1 MIHHANEECR
11 LDHAIMKIQKDILK
25 TIKSPK
31 RSATEKIRSLIIQ
44 FGYSEKTEREEKLQL
59 TQRLMAA

>member
-25 TIKSPK
+25 TIKSAK

-44 FGYSEKTEREEKLQL
+44 FGYSEKTERKEKL
-59 TQRLMAA
+59 